1 MSVYEITIEIESG
14 TRPERL
20 RETIDRIILHTF
32 GSSGELTNFVEI
44 DNDHDPQT
52 WVEDT
57 RTVDQQATDD
67 HNEGVTYSLGWKRY
81 TRTDGT
87 VWTNPDLEED

>member
-1 MSVYEITIEIESG
+1 MNTYLVTIAITSDNK
-14 TRPERL
+14 T
-20 RETIDRIILHTF
+20 DRILNSVERMTRDWF
-32 GSSGELTNFVEI
+32 GSTAIVDSIAIE
-44 DNDHDPQT
+44 DPD
-52 WVEDT
+52 EDPDFAVDP
-57 RTVDQQATDD
+57 RTVDEQATDD